1 MGLETTTHRILD
13 ELRVFNLGNRVRE
26 HDDSLSSIIR
36 RAVIKRSVV
45 NYHERVKVTER

>member
-13 ELRVFNLGNRVRE
+13 ELRVFNLWNRVRG

-36 RAVIKRSVV
+36 RAIIKRSVV